1 MVLNNTNFCGKIV
14 IPEGENTP
22 TDKELDEINNEP
34 YLSSRRRA
42 ARKKAIEKGFTDEYH
57 MEGWLYFNRID
68 SEQYS
73 GYDVDILHM
82 TSSGEGFEQ

>member
-1 MVLNNTNFCGKIV
+1 MNNTNFCGKIV
-14 IPEGENTP
+14 IPEVENSAL
-22 TDKELDEINNEP
+22 DKDLEAVNNEP
-34 YLSSRRRA
+34 YISSRRKA

-57 MEGWLYFNRID
+57 FEGWLYFNRID

-82 TSSGEGFEQ
+82 TSNGEGFD